1 MSDTVIVW
9 SEIKMEQRNKQEY
22 YYLLLAEAGYNLERE
37 IIQRGGT
44 SYSNNNITL
53 LMV

>member
-9 SEIKMEQRNKQEY
+9 SEIKMEQRNKNY
-22 YYLLLAEAGYNLERE
+22 FLLLAEAGYNLERE

-44 SYSNNNITL
+44 SYSNNITL